1 MTTLALSD
9 STALALVGVLFLP
22 VEMPIV
28 YFCTR
33 RAIRSWRRW
42 AR

>member
-1 MTTLALSD
+1 MITALGD
-9 STALALVGVLFLP
+9 STALVLVGVLFLP
-22 VEMPIV
+22 VEMPVV

-33 RAIRSWRRW
+33 RAIRAWRRW